1 MTQRTLS
8 ASALDSAFS
17 ENTDEVW
24 LVLLT
29 IKHPNI
35 AENGGKLYFVNNT
48 EQLVAGAK
56 TYIAFPFQ
64 IDLPGEDQTQPTVG
78 RLRIDNVD
86 RQIVATLRELVTP
99 PTVDIEVVLASSPTT
114 VEVGFYDMTLRN
126 VTYDALY
133 VEGTLT
139 FESIYVEPIT
149 LEMTPS
155 RFPGL
160 FNIIAP
166 MLTGLSLM
174 GGLRWL
180 M

>member
-1 MTQRTLS
+1 MTQRNLS
-8 ASALDSAFS
+8 TAALESAMA

-35 AENGGKLYFVNNT
+35 LDNGGELYFVNNMEDIVT
-48 EQLVAGAK
+48 AGPK
-56 TYIAFPFQ
+56 TFIAFPFQ
-64 IDLPGEDQTQPTVG
+64 IDLPGEDQDQPTVG

-86 RQIVATLRELVTP
+86 RQIVSTLRALSTP
-99 PTVDIEVVLASSPTT
+99 PTVDIEVVLASQPDT
-114 VEVGFYDMTLRN
+114 VEVGFYDMTMRN
-126 VTYDALY
+126 ATFDPLY

-149 LEMTPS
+149 LEMTPA

-160 FNIIAP
+160 F
-166 MLTGLSLM
+166 
-174 GGLRWL
+174 
-180 M
+180 

>member
-8 ASALDSAFS
+8 ATALESAFA

-35 AENGGKLYFVNNT
+35 LDNGGELYFVNNM
-48 EQLVAGAK
+48 EDVVAGPK
-56 TYIAFPFQ
+56 TYIAFPFM
-64 IDLPGEDQTQPTVG
+64 IDLPAEDQEQPAVA

-86 RQIVATLRELVTP
+86 RQIVATLRDLATP

-114 VEVGFYDMTLRN
+114 VEVGFYDMTMRN
-126 VTYDALY
+126 ATYDPLY
-133 VEGTLT
+133 VEATLV
-139 FESIYVEPIT
+139 FESIYVEPVT
-149 LEMTPS
+149 LEMTPG

-160 FNIIAP
+160 F
-166 MLTGLSLM
+166 
-174 GGLRWL
+174 
-180 M
+180 

>member
-1 MTQRTLS
+1 LTQRTLS
-8 ASALDSAFS
+8 AAALQSAMA

-35 AENGGKLYFVNNT
+35 LDNSGELYFVNNV
-48 EQLVAGAK
+48 ENIVAGTK

-64 IDLPGEDQTQPTVG
+64 IDLPGEDQDQPTAG

-86 RQIVATLRELVTP
+86 RQIVATLRDLGTP
-99 PTVDIEVVLASSPTT
+99 PTVDFEVVLASSPT
-114 VEVGFYDMTLRN
+114 VAEVGFYDMTLRN
-126 VTYDALY
+126 VTYDSLY

-160 FNIIAP
+160 F
-166 MLTGLSLM
+166 
-174 GGLRWL
+174 
-180 M
+180 

>member
-1 MTQRTLS
+1 LTQRTLS
-8 ASALDSAFS
+8 GAALQSAHA
-17 ENTDEVW
+17 ENTGEVW

-35 AENGGKLYFVNNT
+35 LDNGGELYFVNDMQN
-48 EQLVAGAK
+48 LVAGAK
-56 TYIAFPFQ
+56 TYIGFPFQ
-64 IDLPGEDQTQPTVG
+64 IDLPGEDQDQPTIG

-86 RQIVATLRELVTP
+86 RLIVSTLRELASP
-99 PTVDIEVVLASSPTT
+99 PTVDIEVVLASSPTV

-126 VTYDALY
+126 VTFDALY

-139 FESIYVEPIT
+139 IESIYVEPIT

-160 FNIIAP
+160 FNILGP
-166 MLTGLSLM
+166 MLFGLSIL
-174 GGLRWL
+174 GELQWPI
-180 M
+180 